1 MLIKRAVDVTLT
13 QVWTPSSES
22 KSLFANGSVALISI
36 FGSKGYADVSQI
48 KDCYK
53 AQKNKDLDTVIDVGF
68 EGKQPIKEAAFKHAL
83 LALCVRPDVRDAR
96 YIYSALNNTAKRL
109 GKVDDD
115 VLNEIFITRTPQ
127 ELTAIASTYP
137 DTTLARGAT
146 LAAQI
151 ASQISGTG
159 PYESALLNLLRDR
172 KDGNVDTQI
181 DQLFNAGENKLD
193 GTDEAKFVEILTT
206 CSHAHAL
213 NLSAAYKAKYGSSLE
228 DIIADEFDS
237 RLEQRLKNLLTGLVV
252 STEAFIAKKLAETK
266 DPEAINRL
274 IICNREIPGRLQIIH
289 RLLNETDIL
298 PSRRFLETV
307 LRAQCSEN
315 KYQKRLLGAMI
326 APRRRF

>member
-1 MLIKRAVDVTLT
+1 VDVTLT

-36 FGSKGYADVSQI
+36 FGSMGYADIGQM
-48 KDCYK
+48 KDYYK

-96 YIYSALNNTAKRL
+96 YIYSALKKIV
-109 GKVDDD
+109 KVDDD

-151 ASQISGTG
+151 ASQISGNT
-159 PYESALLNLLRDR
+159 PYERALLNLLKDR

-181 DQLFNAGENKLD
+181 DELFNAGENKLD
-193 GTDEAKFVEILTT
+193 GTDEAKFIEILTT

-237 RLEQRLKNLLTGLVV
+237 RLELRLKNLLTGLVV

-266 DPEAINRL
+266 DPETINRL

-307 LRAQCSEN
+307 LRTQCSDN
-315 KYQKRLLGAMI
+315 KYQKRLLGAII
-326 APRRRF
+326 ANFQK

>member
-1 MLIKRAVDVTLT
+1 VDVTLT

-22 KSLFANGSVALISI
+22 KSLFANGSIALISI
-36 FGSKGYADVSQI
+36 FGSLGYAYIGQM
-48 KDCYK
+48 KEYYK

-96 YIYSALNNTAKRL
+96 YIYSALKKIV
-109 GKVDDD
+109 KVDDD

-151 ASQISGTG
+151 ASQISGNT
-159 PYESALLNLLRDR
+159 PYERALLNLLKDR

-181 DQLFNAGENKLD
+181 VELFNAGENKLD
-193 GTDEAKFVEILTT
+193 GTDEAKFIEILTT

-237 RLEQRLKNLLTGLVV
+237 RLELRLKNLLTGLVV

-266 DPEAINRL
+266 DPETINRL

-307 LRAQCSEN
+307 LRTQCSDN
-315 KYQKRLLGAMI
+315 KYQKRLLGAII
-326 APRRRF
+326 ANFQK

>member
-1 MLIKRAVDVTLT
+1 VTLT

-36 FGSKGYADVSQI
+36 FGSMGYADIGQM
-48 KDCYK
+48 KDYYK

-96 YIYSALNNTAKRL
+96 YIYSALKKIV
-109 GKVDDD
+109 KVDDD

-151 ASQISGTG
+151 ASQISGNT
-159 PYESALLNLLRDR
+159 PYERALLNLLKDR

-181 DQLFNAGENKLD
+181 DELFNAGENKLD
-193 GTDEAKFVEILTT
+193 GTDEAKFIEILTT

-237 RLEQRLKNLLTGLVV
+237 RLELRLKNLLTGLVV

-266 DPEAINRL
+266 DPETINRL

-307 LRAQCSEN
+307 LRTQCSDN
-315 KYQKRLLGAMI
+315 KYQKRLLGAII
-326 APRRRF
+326 ANFQK

>member
-1 MLIKRAVDVTLT
+1 VTLT

-36 FGSKGYADVSQI
+36 FGSMGYADIGQM
-48 KDCYK
+48 KDYYK

-96 YIYSALNNTAKRL
+96 YIYSALKKIV
-109 GKVDDD
+109 KVDDD

-151 ASQISGTG
+151 ASQISGNT
-159 PYESALLNLLRDR
+159 PYERALLNLLKDR

-181 DQLFNAGENKLD
+181 VELFNAGENKLD
-193 GTDEAKFVEILTT
+193 GTDEAKFIEILTT

-237 RLEQRLKNLLTGLVV
+237 RLELRLKNLLTGLVV
-252 STEAFIAKKLAETK
+252 PTEAFIAKKLAETK
-266 DPEAINRL
+266 DPETINRL

-307 LRAQCSEN
+307 LRTQCSDN
-315 KYQKRLLGAMI
+315 KYQKRLLGAII
-326 APRRRF
+326 ANFQK

>member
-1 MLIKRAVDVTLT
+1 M
-13 QVWTPSSES
+13 
-22 KSLFANGSVALISI
+22 
-36 FGSKGYADVSQI
+36 GYADIGQM
-48 KDCYK
+48 KDYYK

-96 YIYSALNNTAKRL
+96 YIYSALKKIV
-109 GKVDDD
+109 KVDDD

-151 ASQISGTG
+151 ASQISGNT
-159 PYESALLNLLRDR
+159 PYERALLNLLKDR

-181 DQLFNAGENKLD
+181 DELFNAGENKLD
-193 GTDEAKFVEILTT
+193 GTDEAKFIEILTT

-237 RLEQRLKNLLTGLVV
+237 RLELRLKNLLTGLVV

-266 DPEAINRL
+266 DPETINRL

-307 LRAQCSEN
+307 VRTQCSDN
-315 KYQKRLLGAMI
+315 KYQKRLLGAII
-326 APRRRF
+326 ANFQK

>member
-1 MLIKRAVDVTLT
+1 VTLT

-36 FGSKGYADVSQI
+36 FGSMGYADIGQM
-48 KDCYK
+48 KDYYK

-96 YIYSALNNTAKRL
+96 YIYSALKKIV
-109 GKVDDD
+109 KVDDD

-151 ASQISGTG
+151 ASQISGNT
-159 PYESALLNLLRDR
+159 PYERALLNLLKDR

-181 DQLFNAGENKLD
+181 DELFNAGENKLD
-193 GTDEAKFVEILTT
+193 GTDEAKFIEILTT

-237 RLEQRLKNLLTGLVV
+237 RLELRLKNLLTGLVV
-252 STEAFIAKKLAETK
+252 PTEAFIAKKLAETK
-266 DPEAINRL
+266 DPETINRL

-307 LRAQCSEN
+307 LRTQCSDN
-315 KYQKRLLGAMI
+315 KYQKRLLGAII
-326 APRRRF
+326 ANFQK

>member
-1 MLIKRAVDVTLT
+1 VDVTLT

-36 FGSKGYADVSQI
+36 FGSKAYADIGQM
-48 KDCYK
+48 KEYFK

-96 YIYSALNNTAKRL
+96 YIYSALKKIV
-109 GKVDDD
+109 KVDDD

-151 ASQISGTG
+151 ASQISGNT
-159 PYESALLNLLRDR
+159 PYERALLNLLKDR

-181 DQLFNAGENKLD
+181 DELFNAGENKLD
-193 GTDEAKFVEILTT
+193 GTDEAKFIEILTT

-237 RLEQRLKNLLTGLVV
+237 RLELRLKNLLTGLVV

-266 DPEAINRL
+266 DPETINRL

-307 LRAQCSEN
+307 LRTQCSDN
-315 KYQKRLLGAMI
+315 KYQKRLLGAII
-326 APRRRF
+326 ANFQK

>member
-1 MLIKRAVDVTLT
+1 MLTSVKWKSTL
-13 QVWTPSSES
+13 
-22 KSLFANGSVALISI
+22 KL
-36 FGSKGYADVSQI
+36 K
-48 KDCYK
+48 
-53 AQKNKDLDTVIDVGF
+53 KNKDLDTVIDVGF

-96 YIYSALNNTAKRL
+96 YIYSALKKIV
-109 GKVDDD
+109 KVDDD

-151 ASQISGTG
+151 ASQISGNT
-159 PYESALLNLLRDR
+159 PYERALLNLLKDR

-181 DQLFNAGENKLD
+181 DELFNAGENKLD
-193 GTDEAKFVEILTT
+193 GTDEAKFIEILTT

-237 RLEQRLKNLLTGLVV
+237 RLELRLKNLLTGLVV
-252 STEAFIAKKLAETK
+252 PTEAFIAKKLAETK
-266 DPEAINRL
+266 DPETINRL

-307 LRAQCSEN
+307 LRTQCSDN
-315 KYQKRLLGAMI
+315 KYQKRLLGAII
-326 APRRRF
+326 ANFQK

>member
-1 MLIKRAVDVTLT
+1 VTLT

-36 FGSKGYADVSQI
+36 FGSKGYADIGQM
-48 KDCYK
+48 KDYYK

-96 YIYSALNNTAKRL
+96 YIYSALKKIV
-109 GKVDDD
+109 KVDDD

-151 ASQISGTG
+151 ASQISGNT
-159 PYESALLNLLRDR
+159 PYERALLNLLKDR

-181 DQLFNAGENKLD
+181 DELFNAGENKLD
-193 GTDEAKFVEILTT
+193 GTDEAKFIEILTT

-237 RLEQRLKNLLTGLVV
+237 RLELRLKNLLTGLVV

-266 DPEAINRL
+266 DPETINRL

-307 LRAQCSEN
+307 LRTQCSDN
-315 KYQKRLLGAMI
+315 KYQKRLLGAII
-326 APRRRF
+326 ANFQK

>member
-1 MLIKRAVDVTLT
+1 MPCWHFVFDLML
-13 QVWTPSSES
+13 EM
-22 KSLFANGSVALISI
+22 
-36 FGSKGYADVSQI
+36 
-48 KDCYK
+48 
-53 AQKNKDLDTVIDVGF
+53 LDT
-68 EGKQPIKEAAFKHAL
+68 
-83 LALCVRPDVRDAR
+83 
-96 YIYSALNNTAKRL
+96 STAHSKKIV
-109 GKVDDD
+109 KVDDD

-151 ASQISGTG
+151 ASQISGNT
-159 PYESALLNLLRDR
+159 PYERALLNLLKDR

-181 DQLFNAGENKLD
+181 DELFNAGENKLD
-193 GTDEAKFVEILTT
+193 GTDEAKFIEILTT

-237 RLEQRLKNLLTGLVV
+237 RLELRLKNLLTGLVV
-252 STEAFIAKKLAETK
+252 PTEAFIAKKLAETK
-266 DPEAINRL
+266 DPETINRL

-307 LRAQCSEN
+307 LRTQCSDN
-315 KYQKRLLGAMI
+315 KYQKRLLGAII
-326 APRRRF
+326 ANFQK